1 MNLVRESEFSSTD
14 IMNVFAVM
22 VDDRPGPT
30 PNVPWFNGLRKLA
43 VTHEFIRAVFE

>member
-1 MNLVRESEFSSTD
+1 MNLVRESTFSSTE

-30 PNVPWFNGLRKLA
+30 PTVPWFNGDQKFA
-43 VTHEFIRAVFE
+43 ATHAFI